1 MPVVTIDYNGND
13 RFGTNT
19 QRRLFS
25 QLPFPS
31 VAASDEEKA
40 ALIDDDGTKGGDLML
55 RAQRASTVLCFLTST
70 IAVVVLMVFVGLSYM
85 QVTRTINAV
94 DNSVGIRDTA
104 ISLLN
109 NVNNLMNNTVA
120 MSADA
125 HSIAHDA
132 HAQMSP
138 HVTSFLANLA
148 RLTDH
153 PTISVGGL
161 GIQAGG

>member
-13 RFGTNT
+13 RFRANT

-25 QLPFPS
+25 QLPFPI
-31 VAASDEEKA
+31 ATASDEERE
-40 ALIDDDGTKGGDLML
+40 ALIDDRIKEGQLL
-55 RAQRASTVLCFLTST
+55 VRAQRAFTVLWFLTKT
-70 IAVVVLMVFVGLSYM
+70 IAVVVLMVFVGLSYI

-94 DNSVGIRDTA
+94 DNSVGIRNTA

-125 HSIAHDA
+125 HSIAHNA

-161 GIQAGG
+161 GIQTGG

>member
-1 MPVVTIDYNGND
+1 MPVVTIDYNASD
-13 RFGTNT
+13 RFGANT

-25 QLPFPS
+25 QLPFPIA
-31 VAASDEEKA
+31 AASDEEKA
-40 ALIDDDGTKGGDLML
+40 ALLDDDGTKEGQLML

-109 NVNNLMNNTVA
+109 NVNSVLNNTAA

-125 HSIAHDA
+125 YSIAHSA

-138 HVTSFLANLA
+138 HVTEFLANLA